1 MRKQRGQSAIEFA
14 LMAPIIFMMIFGMI
28 YGGIMFM
35 QYMHYSNAVRTAAR
49 QIAVVKNTTQRESM
63 RKSQEDWLKQLW
75 NEEVNIKFYTPT
87 PTVTLVPTEY
97 TQETV
102 DGVTTTTIK
111 GQDVVVNVT
120 FEREENLPLILEIID
135 FPPKTIKTIEY
146 RMRVELQDDITKTT
160 TNEET

>member
-35 QYMHYSNAVRTAAR
+35 EYMHYSNAVRTAAR

-87 PTVTLVPTEY
+87 PTVTLVPTEV
-97 TQETV
+97 EV
-102 DGVTTTTIK
+102 IEEDGVTTTKIK
-111 GQDVVVNVT
+111 GQDVVIDVT
-120 FEREENLPLILEIID
+120 FEREKNLPVILEMID

-146 RMRVELQDDITKTT
+146 RMRVELQDDITKITD
-160 TNEET
+160 